1 MGMKINGE
9 NIKFRGVTTRLREF
23 CADERGATAIEY
35 GLIVA
40 LLSVAVIATITT
52 LSGNMKTVYTTITN
66 ALK

>member
-1 MGMKINGE
+1 MNGE
-9 NIKFRGVTTRLREF
+9 DSSFRGALIRLRQF
-23 CADERGATAIEY
+23 CANERGATAIEY